1 MNASDTRITIC
12 AARHSKT
19 RLYCKVVE
27 VTYRHS
33 SSSGHLGDTEEREKS
48 AACSNVLTLYVH
60 SLESWNDRK
69 LCSLRIKAL
78 NTHYAL
84 IEYNYNIAMF
94 DTFKLPDASR
104 TLKPVVGS
112 DACNNTFVF
121 QHGWVIKGYGRICL
135 KLLHRRAIVVEEK
148 NSNKATV
155 LRIGDGSVIT
165 SYDLPFNPSFK
176 HILGDLAL
184 VVCNNNATLI
194 LYDAFTGVKIRTICD
209 RIRYGNTYVNMGSPV
224 YLSEYSKWRVRRAKE
239 EECQRLSLPPP
250 SHRISFVRRLRWY
263 DFMPEIS
270 KQDKRRRRA
279 TPRP

>member
-1 MNASDTRITIC
+1 
-12 AARHSKT
+12 
-19 RLYCKVVE
+19 
-27 VTYRHS
+27 
-33 SSSGHLGDTEEREKS
+33 
-48 AACSNVLTLYVH
+48 
-60 SLESWNDRK
+60 
-69 LCSLRIKAL
+69 
-78 NTHYAL
+78 
-84 IEYNYNIAMF
+84 MF

-165 SYDLPFNPSFK
+165 SYDLPFNPFFK

-184 VVCNNNATLI
+184 TVCNNDATLV
-194 LYDAFTGVKIRTICD
+194 LYDAFAGVKIRTICD
-209 RIRYGNTYVNMGSPV
+209 CVQYGGIYANVSSPV
-224 YLSEYSKWRVRRAKE
+224 YLFECSKKRVRRAKE
-239 EECQRLSLPPP
+239 EECKRLSLPPP
-250 SHRISFVRRLRWY
+250 SEEISFVRRLRWY
-263 DFMPEIS
+263 DFMPKIR